1 MNLREL
7 KEIFRLVEK
16 TNFTE
21 VEVTQGDWKVR
32 IERGKAAPMVV
43 GAPHVVAHPGPA
55 YPMPTSPPAAPVP
68 ATAVPQAP
76 ASAPATG
83 GNEIF
88 VTSPFVGTFYRAPS
102 PDAEPYVKVGQTV
115 RKGQILC
122 ILEAMKLMNELEC
135 DYDGKV
141 VDIYP
146 ENGKAVEFGAKLFRI
161 EPIS

>member
-16 TNFTE
+16 TDFTE

-32 IERGKAAPMVV
+32 IERGKTPQVVMSAPQVL
-43 GAPHVVAHPGPA
+43 PH
-55 YPMPTSPPAAPVP
+55 PV
-68 ATAVPQAP
+68 AP
-76 ASAPATG
+76 ASAPAVAPVEASPKPVSAPEPASNS
-83 GNEIF
+83 NEIF

-102 PDAEPYVKVGQTV
+102 PDADPYVQVGQTV
-115 RKGQILC
+115 RTGQILC

-135 DYDGKV
+135 DYDGKI

-146 ENGKAVEFGAKLFRI
+146 ENGQAVEFGAKLFRI
-161 EPIS
+161 VPSS